1 MKSALQALHESTH
14 LICPGKCMCLRHAC
28 RDKFARTTHL
38 SGQIV
43 VSRSTPRLA
52 CCSKLEISWNV
63 PRKIR
68 NVVDTVKGRQLPKQ
82 VLSEELL
89 ADAYRKYV
97 IAPAI
102 ASEHPSKIESMAPLC
117 EVPEALVILLFLSQQ
132 YLFLVI

>member
-1 MKSALQALHESTH
+1 MWLEMIATIVDGLWRTRVLKEEDMNHILKYYVNRHMKNVILLCNIKSNHTSPE
-14 LICPGKCMCLRHAC
+14 IR
-28 RDKFARTTHL
+28 
-38 SGQIV
+38 
-43 VSRSTPRLA
+43 
-52 CCSKLEISWNV
+52 EISWNV

-68 NVVDTVKGRQLPKQ
+68 NVVDTVKGRELPKQ

-117 EVPEALVILLFLSQQ
+117 EVPETLVILLFLSQQ